1 MRFKHLSVALIA
13 AIALSA
19 CAGDTGLYEWG
30 AYEAKLY
37 DYSKKPDKR
46 EDYRSALLIAVAKG
60 TEKNRVAPGLNA
72 ELGFLF
78 LEDGDFKTAASY
90 FETEQQLFP
99 DSAYFLNA
107 VISRAQGFEPVSAEP
122 ASTEPGAE
130 EADTEESDAETEGA
144 SS

>member
-1 MRFKHLSVALIA
+1 MRIKHLGVVLIA
-13 AIALSA
+13 AITLSA
-19 CAGDTGLYEWG
+19 CGGNAGLYEWG

-46 EDYRSALLIAVAKG
+46 EDYRSALFAAVEKG
-60 TEKNRVAPGLNA
+60 KKDNRIAPGLNA

-99 DSAYFLNA
+99 ESAFFLNA
-107 VISRAQGFEPVSAEP
+107 VISRAQGFEPASADP
-122 ASTEPGAE
+122 AAEEVDTEEVDAE
-130 EADTEESDAETEGA
+130 EADAEIEGA
-144 SS
+144 AS